1 MIATKL
7 QVCFLAPEEVLARE
21 GEKVDKL
28 WFMGKGPNVE
38 RHFITKDPKKHINLI
53 QFDYVMIAE
62 GKFLCDLE
70 VKNDIE
76 MVKDPFRKHR

>member
-28 WFMGKGPNVE
+28 WFMGKGPTVE
-38 RHFITKDPKKHINLI
+38 RHEHHKRSQKTH
-53 QFDYVMIAE
+53 QFDHVMIAE
-62 GKFLCDLE
+62 GKILCDLE

-76 MVKDPFRKHR
+76 MVKDP